1 MLPLIYV
8 GFISFISS
16 FTISHSFTREIL
28 RFNFEGELIEKKTDS
43 KVKFNTEIRFKTI
56 SPISN
61 ISSNTINKLWYKN
74 EDYEEFKN
82 EYLKLKKYNSI

>member
-82 EYLKLKKYNSI
+82 DFLKLKKYNSI

>member
-16 FTISHSFTREIL
+16 FTISHSFTREYL
-28 RFNFEGELIEKKTDS
+28 RDNFEGELIEKKTDS

-82 EYLKLKKYNSI
+82 DFLKLKKYNSI

>member
-16 FTISHSFTREIL
+16 FTISHFFTREYL
-28 RFNFEGELIEKKTDS
+28 RDNFGGEFIEQKKDS
-43 KVKFNTEIRFKTI
+43 KVKFNTEVRFKAIT
-56 SPISN
+56 PISN

>member
-16 FTISHSFTREIL
+16 FTISHTFTREIL

-61 ISSNTINKLWYKN
+61 ISSNTINKLWNKN

>member
-8 GFISFISS
+8 GLISFISS
-16 FTISHSFTREIL
+16 FTISHSFTREYL
-28 RFNFEGELIEKKTDS
+28 RDNFEGELIEKKTDS
-43 KVKFNTEIRFKTI
+43 KVKFNTEVRFKII

-61 ISSNTINKLWYKN
+61 ISYNTINQLWYNKK
-74 EDYEEFKN
+74 DYEEFKN

>member
-8 GFISFISS
+8 GLISFISS
-16 FTISHSFTREIL
+16 FTISHSFTREYL
-28 RFNFEGELIEKKTDS
+28 RDNFEGGFIENKTDS
-43 KVKFNTEIRFKTI
+43 KVKFNTEVRFKAIT
-56 SPISN
+56 PISN